1 VRKGGRATQIRQHLY
16 GAGPSSVQAIADAVG
31 ASVATVRRDLQALE
45 AEGVII
51 RDHGGARIADRI
63 GTEVAFEQREQQN
76 LGAKRAIAEAAYAMI
91 EPNSAIFLDAGTTVY
106 QLARRLRLD
115 PIPVAVFSNCIPI
128 AQELLNVTE
137 ISVTLLG
144 GRLRRENASMV
155 GTLTENALDGLWFDQ
170 LFLGGGA
177 VADDA
182 CIYSA
187 DADEA
192 RANTKMINRASR
204 THLLVDS
211 SKFGQRQTY
220 RVGNLADG
228 LHVVTDTG
236 LGDDWA
242 TRLSE
247 LGCGPQLVEPGQ
259 TATAEGAGR

>member
-1 VRKGGRATQIRQHLY
+1 MRKGSRATRIRQHLY
-16 GAGPSSVQAIADAVG
+16 GAGHSSVQAIADAVG
-31 ASVATVRRDLQALE
+31 ASVATVPTVRRDLQALE
-45 AEGVII
+45 AEGAII

-63 GTEVAFEQREQQN
+63 GTEVAFELREQQS

-137 ISVTLLG
+137 VSVTLLG

-155 GTLTENALDGLWFDQ
+155 GNLTENALDDLWFDQ
-170 LFLGGGA
+170 LFLGAGA

-192 RANTKMINRASR
+192 RVNAKMIDRAAR
-204 THLLVDS
+204 THLLADA

-220 RVGNLADG
+220 RVGALAGG

-236 LGDDWA
+236 LSEDW
-242 TRLSE
+242 TRRLAE
-247 LGCGPQLVEPGQ
+247 LGCGPQLVEPGP
-259 TATAEGAGR
+259 AAEGAV

>member
-1 VRKGGRATQIRQHLY
+1 M
-16 GAGPSSVQAIADAVG
+16 G

-63 GTEVAFEQREQQN
+63 GTEVAFEQREQEN

-91 EPNSAIFLDAGTTVY
+91 APNSAIFLDAGTTVY

-144 GRLRRENASMV
+144 GRLRPENASMV
-155 GTLTENALDGLWFDQ
+155 GHLAENALDELWFDQ

-177 VADDA
+177 VADDGS
-182 CIYSA
+182 IYSL

-192 RANTKMINRASR
+192 RINAKMISRASQ

-220 RVGNLADG
+220 RVAALGEAI
-228 LHVVTDTG
+228 HVVTDSG
-236 LGDDWA
+236 LVDDWA

-247 LGCGPQLVEPGQ
+247 FGSGPQVVEPG
-259 TATAEGAGR
+259 AVAAMEGPDR